1 MKAVRT
7 LLLNRILLTVV
18 ACGVAGFAS
27 SVWAAPII
35 DGNVGGGEYSVV
47 LNDTA
52 PETTADFF
60 NSGLDIQALHFD
72 NSGSSYWLGLAVVSA
87 PIDTNGDPTS
97 FLFETIFDLVFFD
110 NSGTTP
116 AYLVTVEMNGTLAV
130 ELAEWSGGSWSTVAL
145 VGSDFDVSVVNGL
158 ELRINQSKMGS
169 LAANPYVRAQLDGVG
184 SWDDDQLFGV
194 VPEPATMAM
203 LVLGGAG
210 LFLTKRRRG

>member
-1 MKAVRT
+1 MKAVHT

-27 SVWAAPII
+27 SVWAVPIV

-52 PETTADFF
+52 PETTDDFF

-72 NSGSSYWLGLAVVSA
+72 NSSGSYWMGLPVVNP

-97 FLFETIFDLVFFD
+97 FLFMTIFDLIFFD

-116 AYLVTVEMNGTLAV
+116 SYLVAVDMSGATV
-130 ELAEWSGGSWSTVAL
+130 SVAL
-145 VGSDFDVSVVNGL
+145 AAWGPGWTPVPLLASDFNVSVANGL

-184 SWDDDQLFGV
+184 SWDDDQLVGV
-194 VPEPATMAM
+194 VPEPATLSLLALGGLAM
-203 LVLGGAG
+203 LA
-210 LFLTKRRRG
+210 RRRTR

>member
-1 MKAVRT
+1 MF
-7 LLLNRILLTVV
+7 RICPCIAILSIVV
-18 ACGVAGFAS
+18 ACGAS

-35 DGNVGGGEYSVV
+35 DGNVGGGEYSIV

-72 NSGSSYWLGLAVVSA
+72 NSSGSYWMGLPVVNP

-97 FLFETIFDLVFFD
+97 FLFRTIFNLIFYD

-116 AYLVTVEMNGTLAV
+116 SYLVAVDMSGATVSVGLAS
-130 ELAEWSGGSWSTVAL
+130 WSGVWTPVPLAG
-145 VGSDFDVSVVNGL
+145 GDFNVSVASGL

-169 LAANPYVRAQLDGVG
+169 LAANPYVRAQLDGTG
-184 SWDDDQLFGV
+184 SWDDDQLVGV

-203 LVLGGAG
+203 LAFGGLALVL
-210 LFLTKRRRG
+210 RRRR